1 MSDYDDLRKAFYL
14 AQQKGDTA
22 HARKFAEE
30 LAAQGKDYNGQEVD
44 ESTLQSGDTL
54 GGNVWNGKGWV
65 SPDKYDLPLKPV
77 PIEPPAAQKPKNA
90 SWGTTALR
98 AAVNLPGST
107 LGVAGDVVSSI
118 LHPIDT
124 TQGVLDLGN
133 AALQKVLPD
142 SINQMMPESTRNN
155 PAKLNAVV
163 DFYKSRYGNM
173 ENFKE
178 ALASDPASI
187 LADASTLLTGGGS
200 LVSKLPVVGKAGAA
214 VANAGRFIDPL
225 RAGAALVPSAGRG
238 IANIIGGAGTHTGGE
253 SLKVATRAGATGG
266 KMAKNFIDNM
276 RGNVPMTDVL
286 EMGKQNITDM
296 AAAKSKAYQQGLL
309 DMGNDQTILDFSKI
323 DDSLANSLDAVTYKG
338 VAKNP
343 AAHKSFN
350 AISDEINI
358 WKGLA
363 PSEYHTPMGFDALKQ
378 RVGAI
383 GESIPYEEKTAR
395 MVSKNIYNAIKDD
408 ITRQAPEYSKVMRD
422 YSESSSLI
430 NELEKSLGL
439 KTTTSDDTAM
449 RKLQSI
455 LRNNV
460 NTNFSNRGELLNK
473 LETKGRNELR
483 SSLAGQTL
491 NSWMPRGLANVG
503 LTGIGSY
510 AVGGVPLA
518 ALILMLQSPR
528 LMGEVAHGIGV
539 LAKPVVGAANKTKK
553 LLDSIHADPTLT
565 GNLLYQSRETR

>member
-1 MSDYDDLRKAFYL
+1 MSEYGDLQKAFYL

-44 ESTLQSGDTL
+44 SSTLQSGDTL

-65 SPDKYDLPLKPV
+65 SPDKYDLPLKP
-77 PIEPPAAQKPKNA
+77 IEPPAAQKPKNA

-98 AAVNLPGST
+98 AATNLPGST
-107 LGVAGDVVSSI
+107 LGVAGDVVSSL

-142 SINQMMPESTRNN
+142 SINQMMPESTRDN
-155 PAKLNAVV
+155 PAKLNGLI
-163 DFYKSRYGNM
+163 DFYKNRYSTPEG
-173 ENFKE
+173 FKE

-200 LVSKLPVVGKAGAA
+200 LVSKLPVVGKVGTA
-214 VANAGRFIDPL
+214 VANTGRFIDPL
-225 RAGAALVPSAGRG
+225 RAGVALVPSAGRG

-253 SLKVATRAGATGG
+253 SLKVATRAGASGG
-266 KMAKNFIDNM
+266 KMAKNFTDNM

-286 EMGKQNITDM
+286 DMARQNIKDM
-296 AAAKSKAYQQGLL
+296 ASAKSKAYQQGLL
-309 DMGNDQTILDFSKI
+309 NMGNDQTILDFSKI
-323 DDSLANSLDAVTYKG
+323 DDSLANSYDAVTYKG

-343 AAHKSFN
+343 AAYKQFN
-350 AISDEINI
+350 DIADEING
-358 WKGLA
+358 WKGLD

-383 GESIPYEEKTAR
+383 GESIPYEEKTSR
-395 MVSKNIYNAIKDD
+395 MVSKNLYNAIKDD
-408 ITRQAPEYSKVMRD
+408 ITRQAPEYSKAMQD

-430 NELEKSLGL
+430 SELERSLGL
-439 KTTTSDDTAM
+439 KTTVSDDTAM
-449 RKLQSI
+449 RKLQSV

-460 NTNFSNRGELLNK
+460 NTNFSNRGDLLNK

-491 NSWMPRGLANVG
+491 NSWMPRGLANVS
-503 LTGIGSY
+503 LTGLGSY
-510 AVGGVPLA
+510 AVGGAPLA
-518 ALILMLQSPR
+518 ALTLALQSPR
-528 LMGEVAHGIGV
+528 LMGETAHLIG
-539 LAKPVVGAANKTKK
+539 LASRPATFAADKTKR
-553 LLDSIHADPTLT
+553 LLDFMHADPTLT
-565 GNLLYQSRETR
+565 GNLLYQSRESR